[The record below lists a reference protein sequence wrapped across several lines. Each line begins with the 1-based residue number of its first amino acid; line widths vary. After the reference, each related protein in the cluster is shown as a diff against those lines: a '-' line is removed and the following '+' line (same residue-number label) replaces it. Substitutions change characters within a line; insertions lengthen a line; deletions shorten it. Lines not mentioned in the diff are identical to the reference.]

1 MYKKIEKNN
10 QDIIYGFHALKEAI
24 QSGKEINKILIQ
36 KGIQKDRFDEL
47 KTLLSGNSYTLQYV
61 PVQKLNS
68 ITQQNH
74 QGIIAF
80 TPPIEYHNIEEL
92 VDTWIEAEE
101 VKSVL
106 VLDRITDVRNFGA
119 IARTAECMGIEAIL
133 IPSSGSA
140 LVTSDAMRAS
150 SGALSRIKVCKTN
163 DLKNSLFYMQ
173 QSGYRII
180 TVTEKAKV
188 PVYEIN
194 LRGSIAIVM
203 GSEKD
208 GVSKDLINLS
218 DISIKIPM
226 EGQVSSLNV
235 GVATGMV
242 LYERDRQLNKD

>member
-1 MYKKIEKNN
+1 MYKKTEKLNP
-10 QDIIYGFHALKEAI
+10 DIIYGFHALKEAI
-24 QSGKEINKILIQ
+24 NSGKEINKILIQ
-36 KGIQKDRFDEL
+36 KGIQKDRFDEI
-47 KTLLSGNSYTLQYV
+47 KGLLTGKSFTLQYV

-68 ITQQNH
+68 ITQNNH

-80 TPPIEYHNIEEL
+80 TPPVDYYNIEEL
-92 VDTWIEAEE
+92 VDCWVESKE
-101 VKSVL
+101 VKAVL

-150 SGALSRIKVCKTN
+150 AGALSKIKVCKTN
-163 DLKNSLFYMQ
+163 DLKNSLFYIQ
-173 QSGYRII
+173 QSGFRII
-180 TVTEKAKV
+180 TVSEKAKV
-188 PVYEIN
+188 PLNEIN

-208 GVSKDLINLS
+208 GISNDLINLS
-218 DISIKIPM
+218 DISVKIPM
-226 EGQVSSLNV
+226 QGEVSSLNV

-242 LYERDRQLNKD
+242 LYERTRQLETP